1 MTASASTP
9 GRASRLRIPLS
20 RAFVALLGIAILF
33 NGSYWS
39 RAGLMFGDLLTSAGL
54 VLIGVATVG
63 RLWCNLY
70 IVGYKNN
77 TLLTTGPYSVSR
89 NPLYFFS
96 SLGAIGVGMMSE
108 SVIITATIALLFAA
122 TYPSVIRAEEHRLA
136 GLHGE
141 SWRQYVAQVP
151 RFWPKF
157 SQLAEPEQY
166 TMHPRQFRR
175 HLFDALWF
183 AWAAAILLLIE
194 TLHDSGWLPMWWHAL

>member
-1 MTASASTP
+1 MATVAL
-9 GRASRLRIPLS
+9 ASRLRIPLS
-20 RAFVALLGIAILF
+20 RGFVAALLFIILF

-54 VLIGVATVG
+54 VLISVATVG

-96 SLGAIGVGMMSE
+96 SIGAIGVGMMTE
-108 SVIITATIALLFAA
+108 SVIITVTMALLFAA
-122 TYPSVIRAEEHRLA
+122 TYPGVIRAEERRLA
-136 GLHGE
+136 GLHGDA
-141 SWRQYVAQVP
+141 WQQYIARVP
-151 RFWPKF
+151 RFWPRF
-157 SQLAEPEQY
+157 SQLEEPEQY
-166 TMHPRQFRR
+166 TMHPRKFRR

-183 AWAAAILLLIE
+183 AWAAALMLLIE
-194 TLHDSGWLPMWWHAL
+194 TLHDSGWLPMYWHAL